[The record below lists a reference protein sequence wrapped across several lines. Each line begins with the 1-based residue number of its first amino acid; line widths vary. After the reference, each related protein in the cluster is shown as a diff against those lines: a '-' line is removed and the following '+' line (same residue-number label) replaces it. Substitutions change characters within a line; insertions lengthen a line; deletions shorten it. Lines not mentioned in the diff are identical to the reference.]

1 MSGFVKNVYAFINL
15 GMAGFVMATVA
26 VRFVF
31 PAVSAEG
38 SAFWIIRTS
47 PISMHDFLW
56 SKFWT
61 ALFPVLLFT
70 EVLTIAA
77 NQLLAVDPFLK
88 VVAAGAILFLTFA
101 LVGLASGLGARYPRF
116 NADATQAAGSYGG
129 VMFMIA
135 AVALIIVTIVL
146 VGWPSSMYLMARTGQ
161 FRFRLTP
168 ERQAMIVASF
178 SVAVAICMATWWLA
192 MKSGVR
198 ALEEMRK

>member
-1 MSGFVKNVYAFINL
+1 
-15 GMAGFVMATVA
+15 
-26 VRFVF
+26 
-31 PAVSAEG
+31 
-38 SAFWIIRTS
+38 
-47 PISMHDFLW
+47 
-56 SKFWT
+56 
-61 ALFPVLLFT
+61 
-70 EVLTIAA
+70 
-77 NQLLAVDPFLK
+77 
-88 VVAAGAILFLTFA
+88 
-101 LVGLASGLGARYPRF
+101 
-116 NADATQAAGSYGG
+116 
-129 VMFMIA
+129 MFMIA

>member
-1 MSGFVKNVYAFINL
+1 MSGFVKNVYAFINV

-38 SAFWIIRTS
+38 QAFWIIRTS

-61 ALFPVLLFT
+61 AVIPVLLFT

-77 NQLLAVDPFLK
+77 NHLLGVDPFLK
-88 VVAAGAILFLTFA
+88 LVSPVAILFLTFA
-101 LVGLASGLGARYPRF
+101 LVGLAAGLGARYPRF
-116 NADATQAAGSYGG
+116 NADASQVAGSYGG

-146 VGWPSSMYLMARTGQ
+146 VGWPSSMYLMSLTRQ

-168 ERQAMIVASF
+168 ERQAMIAASF
-178 SVAVAICMATWWLA
+178 SAAAVLCMATWWLA
-192 MKSGVR
+192 MRSGVR